1 MTQQKSRLILFLPAL
16 ILILNELI
24 RTFLRPIYG
33 QRQYGLLSDILGW
46 LPNFLAPLGFMS
58 IAIVIVILVQS
69 SSGKPIPKKYK
80 ILLLF
85 VFTIVGLTGFLLHEM
100 TQKGTGL
107 IFDIADIYATVAGIF
122 LGAYLFFLLQQ
133 NNSTQIRN

>member
-1 MTQQKSRLILFLPAL
+1 MKQKKRLVLFLPAL

-33 QRQYGLLSDILGW
+33 QRKYGLLSEILGW

-58 IAIVIVILVQS
+58 FAIVIVTLMEGS
-69 SSGKPIPKKYK
+69 SDKPVSKKSK
-80 ILLLF
+80 LLLLF
-85 VFTIVGLTGFLLHEM
+85 AFTFIGLAGFLLHEM

-107 IFDIADIYATVAGIF
+107 IFDINDIYATVAGIL
-122 LGAYLFFLLQQ
+122 LGVYLFYFILLKK
-133 NNSTQIRN
+133 NPKLSP